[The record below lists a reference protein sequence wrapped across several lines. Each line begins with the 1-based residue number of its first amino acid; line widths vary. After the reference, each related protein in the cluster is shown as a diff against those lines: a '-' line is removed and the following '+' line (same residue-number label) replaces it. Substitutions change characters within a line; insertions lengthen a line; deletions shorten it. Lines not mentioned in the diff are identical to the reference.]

1 MQTKKRTA
9 ESGVMH
15 HLLAEPYRYQFI
27 QAVRILLCW
36 LRQQNVS
43 HVQAFSQ
50 VLRFKNSLSLRF
62 PLVKSNSSRSTRM
75 NNWS

>member
-27 QAVRILLCW
+27 QAVRI
-36 LRQQNVS
+36 S
-43 HVQAFSQ
+43 A
-50 VLRFKNSLSLRF
+50 VLATSA
-62 PLVKSNSSRSTRM
+62 
-75 NNWS
+75 

>member
-9 ESGVMH
+9 ESGVVQ
-15 HLLAEPYRYQFI
+15 HLLAEPYLYQFV

-43 HVQAFSQ
+43 HAQAFGQ
-50 VLRFKNSLSLRF
+50 VLRFKNSLSLSF
-62 PLVKSNSSRSTRM
+62 PASEI
-75 NNWS
+75 